1 MSRTFNHLR
10 NYLTSPVNSSLQID
24 DHPSLPITID
34 AVHLTMDYAPTIQT
48 QGKVFNTTEHLFHHY
63 NKYNAGKR
71 LDASTYLKDG
81 CQRLLQHIVFQEGP
95 YNQLSVAQL
104 LELSPE
110 EWAEMPALES
120 ENTAS
125 TPVQT
130 HTPVSVPE
138 PPRNTVVYDATT
150 DRDAKPAKK
159 GRIAELNRRCDA
171 IDRGIREMR
180 RTRDEA
186 HASLNNSV
194 TKLENTANRVV
205 QALGNLEGATLM
217 LTKAMIHRVLGPIIT
232 NIKNL

>member
-1 MSRTFNHLR
+1 
-10 NYLTSPVNSSLQID
+10 
-24 DHPSLPITID
+24 
-34 AVHLTMDYAPTIQT
+34 MDYAPTIQT